1 MRMLLKFQFD
11 TETANRA
18 IKDGSMATINEKMF
32 KQMQP
37 EAAYFAIEDGV
48 RTGYVVFDLDDPSQ
62 IPAIAEPLFSGVNSK
77 LTLTPV
83 MNTDDLMKLQQA
95 AEEDSLR
102 DGPRS

>member
-1 MRMLLKFQFD
+1 MRMLLKYQFD

-18 IKDGSMATINEKMF
+18 IEDGSMATINEKMF

-83 MNTDDLMKLQQA
+83 MNTDDLMKGLQQA
-95 AEEDSLR
+95 ADED
-102 DGPRS
+102 

>member
-11 TETANRA
+11 TEAASRA
-18 IKDGSMATINEKMF
+18 IEDGSMARINEKMF
-32 KQMQP
+32 TQMQP

-48 RTGYVVFDLDDPSQ
+48 RTGYVVFDLDDPAH

-83 MNTDDLMKLQQA
+83 MNTDDLMKGLQQA
-95 AEEDSLR
+95 AEAN
-102 DGPRS
+102 

>member
-11 TETANRA
+11 TEAANRA
-18 IKDGSMATINEKMF
+18 IEDGSMARINERMF
-32 KQMQP
+32 AQLQP

-48 RTGYVVFDLDDPSQ
+48 RTGYVVFDLDDPAQ

-83 MNTDDLMKLQQA
+83 MNTDDLMKGLQQA
-95 AEEDSLR
+95 AEAN
-102 DGPRS
+102 